1 MEELIQRAAVN
12 GSSILL
18 DLLILAASSPS
29 AAAAVAAVQ
38 TAAASPHPAGGAATG
53 GGVGGGRAAAAAASV
68 EPPSACAIVYGT
80 LEGLVYLHGK
90 DVVHRD
96 IKPANVLLTDKGKV
110 KIGDFGLCAPLDT
123 STAFGGTTQM
133 SMLAGAAEIAG
144 LHPAPRILFVTTSSL
159 LYHLLRS
166 SRDCHHFISLK
177 SVHGIPEFFNKLSV
191 LHRGHS
197 QLPRPQPKIT
207 EHHSAIAIYRN
218 L

>member
-1 MEELIQRAAVN
+1 MEEWIQRVAVN

-29 AAAAVAAVQ
+29 AAAAVAAVEN
-38 TAAASPHPAGGAATG
+38 AAASPHPAGGAQAAA
-53 GGVGGGRAAAAAASV
+53 GGVGGGGATAAAATA
-68 EPPSACAIVYGT
+68 EPPRACVIVYGT

-133 SMLAGAAEIAG
+133 SMLAGAAEVAG
-144 LHPAPRILFVTTSSL
+144 LHPAPHILYVTTI
-159 LYHLLRS
+159 
-166 SRDCHHFISLK
+166 C
-177 SVHGIPEFFNKLSV
+177 
-191 LHRGHS
+191 
-197 QLPRPQPKIT
+197 LPYQ
-207 EHHSAIAIYRN
+207 
-218 L
+218 